1 MFYTFWKGQIHSAIG
16 QDTEKPNRT
25 GGCEEI
31 IGRALKGKRD
41 QVVLSTKV
49 GLRTGHCRMSADAF
63 YPPAKRFA
71 QT

>member
-1 MFYTFWKGQIHSAIG
+1 MFYTFWKGQMHSAIG

-25 GGCEEI
+25 GECEEI
-31 IGRALKGKRD
+31 ISRALKGKRD
-41 QVVLSTKV
+41 QVVLATKV
-49 GLRTGHCRMSADAF
+49 GLRTGHCSISDAF